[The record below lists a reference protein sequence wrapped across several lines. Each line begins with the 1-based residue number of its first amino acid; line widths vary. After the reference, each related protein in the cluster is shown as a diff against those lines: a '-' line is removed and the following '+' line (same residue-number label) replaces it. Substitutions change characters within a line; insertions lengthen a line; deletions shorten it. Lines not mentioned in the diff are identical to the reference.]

1 MGNAAHVPALLAGVA
16 GISRDEIVA
25 ASEVIAGRARVTPL
39 LESGVL
45 NARTGGRVLIKP
57 ECLQRTGS
65 FKFRGAYNRI
75 AAIPIERR
83 TAGIVAWS
91 SGNHAQG
98 VACAA
103 RLFGSPATIVMPN
116 DAARIK
122 VAGVKNFG
130 AEIVFYDRRAEGREE
145 LGNRVLQ
152 ERGGTFVHPYDDPLV
167 VAGQGTAGLEAAQQM
182 RARDIVPDVALVP
195 CGGGGLLSGVTVG
208 LRSEFPQIDVRSVE
222 PEVHDDMARSLAEGR
237 HIAADEGA
245 ATICDSLLPP
255 RVGEI
260 AYAVGTKFL
269 GPGLVVSDAE
279 VLEAVAFALLRLK
292 LVVEP
297 GGAAALAAALS
308 GRIDLRDKTAL
319 LVVSGGNADAAML
332 ARALAEAREAGI
344 GSS

>member
-1 MGNAAHVPALLAGVA
+1 MEDAAHVPALEVGVA

-25 ASEVIAGRARVTPL
+25 ASKVIEGRARRTPL
-39 LESGVL
+39 LESGML

-103 RLFGSPATIVMPN
+103 RLFASPATIVMPN

-145 LGNRVLQ
+145 LGTKVLR

-208 LRSEFPQIDVRSVE
+208 LRSEFPKIDVRSVE

-237 HIAADEGA
+237 HVAADEGVT
-245 ATICDSLLPP
+245 TICDSLLPP
-255 RVGEI
+255 RVGKI
-260 AYAVGTKFL
+260 AYAIGIKNL

-279 VLEAVAFALLRLK
+279 VMEAVAFALLRLK

-332 ARALAEAREAGI
+332 ARALAEAHEARI
-344 GSS
+344 GNS

>member
-1 MGNAAHVPALLAGVA
+1 MPALAAGVA

-152 ERGGTFVHPYDDPLV
+152 ERG
-167 VAGQGTAGLEAAQQM
+167 
-182 RARDIVPDVALVP
+182 
-195 CGGGGLLSGVTVG
+195 
-208 LRSEFPQIDVRSVE
+208 
-222 PEVHDDMARSLAEGR
+222 
-237 HIAADEGA
+237 
-245 ATICDSLLPP
+245 
-255 RVGEI
+255 
-260 AYAVGTKFL
+260 
-269 GPGLVVSDAE
+269 
-279 VLEAVAFALLRLK
+279 
-292 LVVEP
+292 
-297 GGAAALAAALS
+297 
-308 GRIDLRDKTAL
+308 
-319 LVVSGGNADAAML
+319 
-332 ARALAEAREAGI
+332 
-344 GSS
+344 

>member
-1 MGNAAHVPALLAGVA
+1 MGNAAHVPALEVGVA

-25 ASEVIAGRARVTPL
+25 ASKVIEGRARRTPL

-75 AAIPIERR
+75 AAIPTERR
-83 TAGIVAWS
+83 AAGIVAWS

-103 RLFGSPATIVMPN
+103 RLVGSPATIVMPN

-130 AEIVFYDRRAEGREE
+130 AEIVFYDRHAEGREE
-145 LGNRVLQ
+145 LGTRVLR

-195 CGGGGLLSGVTVG
+195 CGGGGLALMAHPCAPTRLTQLLLFGCHFAG
-208 LRSEFPQIDVRSVE
+208 L
-222 PEVHDDMARSLAEGR
+222 
-237 HIAADEGA
+237 
-245 ATICDSLLPP
+245 C
-255 RVGEI
+255 
-260 AYAVGTKFL
+260 
-269 GPGLVVSDAE
+269 
-279 VLEAVAFALLRLK
+279 LERYN
-292 LVVEP
+292 
-297 GGAAALAAALS
+297 S
-308 GRIDLRDKTAL
+308 IRT
-319 LVVSGGNADAAML
+319 ML
-332 ARALAEAREAGI
+332 
-344 GSS
+344 

>member
-1 MGNAAHVPALLAGVA
+1 MGNAAHVPALAAGAA
-16 GISRDEIVA
+16 GISRDAIVA
-25 ASEVIAGRARVTPL
+25 ASKVIKGRARLTPL

-83 TAGIVAWS
+83 SAGIVAWS

-122 VAGVKNFG
+122 VAGVQNFG
-130 AEIVFYDRRAEGREE
+130 AEIVFYDRHAEGREE
-145 LGNRVLQ
+145 LGTRVLR

-182 RARDIVPDVALVP
+182 RARDVVPDLALVP
-195 CGGGGLLSGVTVG
+195 CGGGGLLSGVAVG

-222 PEVHDDMARSLAEGR
+222 PEVHDDMARSLVEGR
-237 HIAADEGA
+237 HVAADEGVT
-245 ATICDSLLPP
+245 TICDSLLPP

-260 AYAVGTKFL
+260 AYAVGTKYL

-319 LVVSGGNADAAML
+319 LVVSGGNADAAVL
-332 ARALAEAREAGI
+332 TRALAEAGEARI
-344 GSS
+344 RTS

>member
-1 MGNAAHVPALLAGVA
+1 MGNAAHVPALAVGAA

-25 ASEVIAGRARVTPL
+25 ASKVIEGRARLTPL

-75 AAIPIERR
+75 AAIPTERR
-83 TAGIVAWS
+83 AAGIVAWS

-103 RLFGSPATIVMPN
+103 RLVGSPATIVMPN

-130 AEIVFYDRRAEGREE
+130 AEIVFYDRHAEGREE
-145 LGNRVLQ
+145 LGTRVLR

-208 LRSEFPQIDVRSVE
+208 LRSEFPKIDVRSVE

-237 HIAADEGA
+237 HVVADEGVT
-245 ATICDSLLPP
+245 TICDSLLPP
-255 RVGEI
+255 RVGKI
-260 AYAVGTKFL
+260 AYVIGTEYL

-279 VLEAVAFALLRLK
+279 VLEAIAFALLRLK

-297 GGAAALAAALS
+297 GGAAALAAVLS

-332 ARALAEAREAGI
+332 ARALAEAREARFGT
-344 GSS
+344 S